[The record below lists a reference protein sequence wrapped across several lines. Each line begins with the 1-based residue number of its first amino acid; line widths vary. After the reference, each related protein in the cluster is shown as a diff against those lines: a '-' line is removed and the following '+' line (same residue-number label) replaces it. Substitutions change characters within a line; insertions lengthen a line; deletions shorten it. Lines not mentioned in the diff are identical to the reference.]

1 MESLDSLVVLVRFIL
16 NRGKLDGAKL
26 RVGVRNLK
34 LKIKKIKCKI
44 DKRNFPKYKGEFTLD
59 CSTRE
64 VGSASIFSMNPRP
77 CSVWRSSS
85 AWWTT
90 SRSWRS
96 STRI

>member
-1 MESLDSLVVLVRFIL
+1 MVLLCCLFFTCVVLVRFIL

-59 CSTRE
+59 CSTHQ
-64 VGSASIFSMNPRP
+64 VDPSPALH
-77 CSVWRSSS
+77 
-85 AWWTT
+85 A
-90 SRSWRS
+90 
-96 STRI
+96 